1 MPETAEAEVEMA
13 VDETPMVTMK
23 CPRCGEEHEVEEGT
37 DPFTKEDG
45 CDECED
51 WVQCYHCHKW
61 VESTTE
67 VHGHGDWCEDCVDA
81 DSFTCEYCGDLHH
94 DDDGAEVYTGRR
106 STQTWCN
113 HCRGNN
119 STKCSDCGE
128 IFDDH
133 HWEGSEVDGEQVC
146 RECLDN
152 GDYHYCDSC
161 DEWRNGEC
169 TSCSGHRFRARRS
182 YGNHDGFKKV
192 ALRSKIMIGMEME
205 VGEIERLGNLSDG
218 WDEFG
223 TEFAYPTEDGSLA
236 DSGVEFIGHPWD
248 AWKHLS
254 EFEQYEKFF
263 GLLEDAGATLRT
275 SPSGCHINVHFD
287 AFGSKDAMRAAVV
300 AANRFRSALWCFT
313 PERTLSSRQHYAQG
327 VSFKDG
333 VDPLTL
339 ISRTGKYSIANWKEG
354 EDILEFRIP
363 AMVLEP
369 ERFMAQI
376 QLYHN
381 LVAWSAGK
389 TAAEASIAT
398 FDEIFL
404 PILFGST
411 IQDVVEAGRLVKP
424 ECIGNPI

>member
-1 MPETAEAEVEMA
+1 MPETAEETEVA
-13 VDETPMVTMK
+13 MVTMK

-45 CDECED
+45 CDECEG
-51 WVQCYHCHKW
+51 WVQCDHCHEW

-67 VHGHGDWCEDCVDA
+67 VYGHGDWCEDCVNDDA
-81 DSFTCEYCGDLHH
+81 FTCGRCGNTHH
-94 DDDGAEVYTGRR
+94 DDDGAEVHTRR
-106 STQTWCN
+106 RCTQTWCI
-113 HCRGNN
+113 HCRGTH
-119 STKCSDCGE
+119 STECSDCGE
-128 IFDDH
+128 IFDDNY
-133 HWEGSEVDGEQVC
+133 WDGSEVDGDSVC
-146 RECLDN
+146 QGCLDN

-161 DEWRNGEC
+161 GGWSREGC
-169 TSCSGHRFRARRS
+169 TSCSSQFRARRS
-182 YGNHDGFKKV
+182 YGNHDGFQKV

-275 SPSGCHINVHFD
+275 HPSGCHINVHFD

-313 PERTLSSRQHYAQG
+313 PERTLSSRQHYAKG

-339 ISRTGKYSIANWKEG
+339 ISQTGKYSIANWKEG
-354 EDILEFRIP
+354 EGILEFRIP

-381 LVAWSAGK
+381 LVAWSVGK

-404 PILFGST
+404 PVLLST
-411 IQDVVEAGRLVKP
+411 SIIDVVEAGRKVGV
-424 ECIGNPI
+424 ECIGSPI